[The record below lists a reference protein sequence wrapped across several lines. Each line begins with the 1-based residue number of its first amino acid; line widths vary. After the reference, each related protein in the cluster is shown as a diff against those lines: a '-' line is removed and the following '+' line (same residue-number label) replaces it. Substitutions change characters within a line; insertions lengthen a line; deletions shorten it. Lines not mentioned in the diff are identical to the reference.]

1 MQQFSKNHERLKLE
15 PTWDG
20 FWQYLHLKTDDEV
33 RNHYCEWFTGPAL
46 RYKLCREA
54 CRKADG
60 QLQFRLLQVHM
71 LSRQTTISIN
81 NYHV

>member
-1 MQQFSKNHERLKLE
+1 MNEFTKDHAQLQLQPN
-15 PTWDG
+15 WDD
-20 FWQYLHLKTDDEV
+20 FWKYLHLKTTDEV

-60 QLQFRLLQVHM
+60 NLQFRLIQV
-71 LSRQTTISIN
+71 TAISSVS
-81 NYHV
+81 YERRVRA